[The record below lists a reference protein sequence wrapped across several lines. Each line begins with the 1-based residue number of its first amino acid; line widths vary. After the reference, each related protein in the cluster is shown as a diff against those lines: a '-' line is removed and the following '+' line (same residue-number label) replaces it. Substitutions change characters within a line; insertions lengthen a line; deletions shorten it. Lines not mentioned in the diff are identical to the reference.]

1 MICTANTDVGM
12 VRDNNQDSY
21 ILRKYS
27 DKTCLCVVCDGMGG
41 AKGGEEASRLA
52 AETFAQVI
60 DDFIIPFV
68 GQKEKGF
75 SVNDVKKAMKRAL
88 MLANETVYTKS
99 RQEIRLKGMGTTI
112 VAALVIGNSVFCLN
126 VGDSRMYF
134 MKGSKIK
141 QITKDHSYVQHLLDM
156 GKITKD
162 DVEYQINKN
171 IITRA
176 VGTEITVD
184 PDIYKSTVSDGT
196 FILLCTDG
204 LCNHVDDTAICDIV
218 SGEQMSRTVDEIV
231 LDIKAK
237 KLIETANNNGGSD
250 NITVALVKV

>member
-1 MICTANTDVGM
+1 MICTANTDVGI
-12 VRDNNQDSY
+12 VRDNNQDTF

-27 DKTCLCVVCDGMGG
+27 DKTCLCIVCDGMGG
-41 AKGGEEASRLA
+41 AKGGEEASSLA

-60 DDFIIPFV
+60 DDFITPFV
-68 GQKEKGF
+68 GRKDKGF

-88 MLANETVYTKS
+88 MMANDAVYTKS
-99 RQEIRLKGMGTTI
+99 RQEPRLRGMGTTI
-112 VAALVIGNSVFCLN
+112 VATLVIGNSVFCLN

-134 MKGSKIK
+134 MKGAKIK
-141 QITKDHSYVQHLLDM
+141 QITKDHSYVQHLLDI
-156 GKITKD
+156 GKITKN

-184 PDIYKSTVSDGT
+184 PDIYKTAVSDGT

-204 LCNHVDDTAICDIV
+204 LCNHVEDTAICDIV
-218 SGEQMSRTVDEIV
+218 SNDPAVSNIDEIG

-237 KLIETANNNGGSD
+237 RLIEAANNNGGTD
-250 NITVALVKV
+250 NITVGLIKV

>member
-1 MICTANTDVGM
+1 MICTGNTDIGM
-12 VRDNNQDSY
+12 VRSTNQDSH
-21 ILRKYS
+21 ILTKYS

-41 AKGGEEASRLA
+41 AKGGETASKLA
-52 AETFAQVI
+52 AETFTGVI
-60 DDFIIPFV
+60 TEFIQPFL

-88 MLANETVYTKS
+88 MLANEAVYDMS
-99 RQEIRLKGMGTTI
+99 RNDPHLRGMGTTL
-112 VAALVIGNSVFCLN
+112 VAALVIGNNVFCLN

-141 QITKDHSYVQHLLDM
+141 QITKDHSYVQHLLDI

-162 DVEYQINKN
+162 DLEYQLNKN

-184 PDIYKSTVSDGT
+184 PDIYKSSVSDGT

-204 LCNHVDDTAICDIV
+204 LCNFVDDETICDIV
-218 SGEQMSRTVDEIV
+218 SNEFVSRGVDEIG
-231 LDIKAK
+231 LNIRAR
-237 KLIETANNNGGSD
+237 KLIDTANNNGGGD
-250 NITVALVKV
+250 NITVALIKV

>member
-1 MICTANTDVGM
+1 M
-12 VRDNNQDSY
+12 VRDNNQDSF

-52 AETFAQVI
+52 ADTFSQVI
-60 DDFIIPFV
+60 DDFILPFV

-75 SVNDVKKAMKRAL
+75 SVNDVKRAMKRAL
-88 MLANETVYTKS
+88 MMANEAVYTKA
-99 RQEIRLKGMGTTI
+99 RQEPRLKGMGTTV
-112 VAALVIGNSVFCLN
+112 VAAIVIGNSVFCLN

-134 MKGSKIK
+134 MKGAKIK
-141 QITKDHSYVQHLLDM
+141 QITKDHSYVQHLLDT

-162 DVEYQINKN
+162 DPQYLMNKN

-184 PDIYKSTVSDGT
+184 PDIYKTSVSDGT

-204 LCNHVDDTAICDIV
+204 LCNHVDDVSICDIV
-218 SGEQMSRTVDEIV
+218 SNDPMVKTIDEIC
-231 LDIKAK
+231 LDIKSK
-237 KLIETANNNGGSD
+237 KLIEAAKADGGTD
-250 NITVALVKV
+250 NITVALIKV

>member
-1 MICTANTDVGM
+1 MICTGNTDIGM
-12 VRDNNQDSY
+12 VRSTNQDSH
-21 ILRKYS
+21 ILTKYS

-41 AKGGEEASRLA
+41 AKGGETASKLA
-52 AETFAQVI
+52 AETFTGVI
-60 DDFIIPFV
+60 TEFIQPFL

-88 MLANETVYTKS
+88 MLANEAVYDMS
-99 RQEIRLKGMGTTI
+99 RNDPHLRGMGTTL
-112 VAALVIGNSVFCLN
+112 VAALVICNNVFCLN

-141 QITKDHSYVQHLLDM
+141 QITKDHSYVQHLLDI

-162 DVEYQINKN
+162 DLEYQLNKN

-184 PDIYKSTVSDGT
+184 PDIYKSSVSDGT

-204 LCNHVDDTAICDIV
+204 LCNFVDDETICDIV
-218 SGEQMSRTVDEIV
+218 SNEFVSRGVDEIG
-231 LDIKAK
+231 LNIRAR
-237 KLIETANNNGGSD
+237 KLIDTANNNGGGD
-250 NITVALVKV
+250 NITVALIKV